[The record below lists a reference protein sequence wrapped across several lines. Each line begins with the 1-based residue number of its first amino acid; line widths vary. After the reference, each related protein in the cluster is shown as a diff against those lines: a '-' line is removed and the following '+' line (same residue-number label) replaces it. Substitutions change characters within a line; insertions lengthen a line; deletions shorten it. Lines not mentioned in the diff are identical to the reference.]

1 MYSIG
6 GDIGCVRARARVLHA
21 CMHVQATWS
30 GPAIVADSDRAR
42 RQLASQVVGLRLSRE
57 RLAAL
62 AAGVRVVVA
71 ATAPTVTWCCL
82 PVPGGRRAWSQGP
95 RLSFRA
101 AGCAF
106 RLGVSWCEDFC
117 FRIFKSFSFK
127 KSPNASTTFACTS
140 RPCVLCQAV
149 RRVDRRAV
157 RQAVRWAVM

>member
-1 MYSIG
+1 MPSVMG
-6 GDIGCVRARARVLHA
+6 GIRPYAPHHPTPGENLPVARAPLTSVLGVRAARVLHGVRGCGRPDLTA
-21 CMHVQATWS
+21 AMKFH
-30 GPAIVADSDRAR
+30 IVLVE
-42 RQLASQVVGLRLSRE
+42 QT
-57 RLAAL
+57 L

-117 FRIFKSFSFK
+117 FRIF
-127 KSPNASTTFACTS
+127 
-140 RPCVLCQAV
+140 
-149 RRVDRRAV
+149 
-157 RQAVRWAVM
+157 